1 MLSIIHVIWSSSY
14 YKTVRK
20 ITFLGCLGA
29 EEGGGGRAACRVV
42 CGLRRLRYSARWGSG
57 LADSWSRRRLR
68 LAATCECLRAAHLN
82 AANTTYSHQLRRLH
96 TWFLTEN
103 VVGHTFNSTISCKDE
118 NNLEQLSYQ
127 TRTPFN
133 NYCKIAVAQP
143 AAYICPSA
151 VNSCTILLFNNS
163 VQCSKYN
170 EEVSLFVA

>member
-1 MLSIIHVIWSSSY
+1 MLSIINVIRSSSY

-82 AANTTYSHQLRRLH
+82 AANTTYSHQLWRLH
-96 TWFLTEN
+96 IRLITDN
-103 VVGHTFNSTISCKDE
+103 VVGHTFNSSISCKDE
-118 NNLEQLSYQ
+118 NNLAIKHAHHLIIIVKSLLLSRLHTLARQ
-127 TRTPFN
+127 QST
-133 NYCKIAVAQP
+133 VAP
-143 AAYICPSA
+143 Y
-151 VNSCTILLFNNS
+151 SCLITVCN
-163 VQCSKYN
+163 VQNIMKRLRC
-170 EEVSLFVA
+170 L